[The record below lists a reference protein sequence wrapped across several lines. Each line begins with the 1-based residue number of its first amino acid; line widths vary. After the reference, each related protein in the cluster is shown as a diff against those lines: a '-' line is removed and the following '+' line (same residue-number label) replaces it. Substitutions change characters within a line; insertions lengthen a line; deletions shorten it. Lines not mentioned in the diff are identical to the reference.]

1 MVSII
6 MPTYNRAYI
15 IEQAIQSVQR
25 QTYEDWELIIVDDAS
40 TDHTRQVL
48 EKYTGSKIR
57 YYVNETNQGANA
69 SRNFGAE
76 HAKGEFLAFLDSDNY
91 WPDDR
96 LEMQMQI
103 AEGYQDQRCFFYG
116 KVQIT
121 NGDEV
126 SIVPET
132 IVSSEELK
140 EIELRKNVVDTNT
153 ILVSKA
159 LFWETGGFAKGL
171 KKIQDWELVF
181 RFLFCFNIK
190 AVACEK
196 ILSFNFI
203 QENSITNND
212 ASTIKALG
220 FMIRNYFNYYFK
232 EEETVD
238 WLLELACSYPSHLD
252 LTIKTIGEV
261 CNCNPMVFSEMVL
274 RLKRYKEQTEKDYQ
288 TIEKR
293 KKMEELLYLWHRKNA
308 ESEAGT
314 VFSKYFC
321 TESGIQKIAV
331 YGLGKL
337 GQLFY
342 KEVKRLPI
350 KIAYGIDREKKNFEG
365 LSIKRPYEAL
375 NIVDVIV
382 IAVLEDAEGIKADLR
397 RNYQGKIVTLNELIQ
412 SV

>member
-15 IEQAIQSVQR
+15 IERAIQSVQR

-48 EKYTGSKIR
+48 EKYIGSKIR

-69 SRNFGAE
+69 ARNFGAE

-96 LEMQMQI
+96 LEVQMQI
-103 AEGYQDQRCFFYG
+103 VERHRDQRCFFYG

-159 LFWETGGFAKGL
+159 LFGETGGFAKGL
-171 KKIQDWELVF
+171 PKIQDWELVF
-181 RFLFCFNIK
+181 RFLFCFNIN

-203 QENSITNND
+203 QKNSITNNE

-220 FMIRNYFNYYFK
+220 FMIRNYFNHYFT

-238 WLLELACSYPSHLD
+238 WLLGLARSYPSYLD

-261 CNCNPMVFSEMVL
+261 CNCNPMVLSEMVL
-274 RLKRYKEQTEKDYQ
+274 RLERYKEQ
-288 TIEKR
+288 IEKK
-293 KKMEELLYLWHRKNA
+293 KKMEELLYKWHMKNV

-321 TESGIQKIAV
+321 AESGIQNIAI

-337 GQLFY
+337 GRLFY
-342 KEVKRLPI
+342 EEVKKLPI
-350 KIAYGIDREKKNFEG
+350 KVVYGIDQEKEDFQG
-365 LSIKRPYEAL
+365 LPIKRPYDVL
-375 NIVDVIV
+375 NTVDMIVV
-382 IAVLEDAEGIKADLR
+382 AVLDNAEEIKANLEQD
-397 RNYQGKIVTLNELIQ
+397 YKGKIETLNQILQ
-412 SV
+412 SI